1 MKKSTNPSS
10 LSLHPKAHVQG
21 IGLGNQA
28 LRRVMALAWIGFL
41 FLTLPAKAQNEGGTG
56 TVSGDLEL
64 FQNVFFLDSTILSD
78 PIPPQYYQQLSST
91 DGWMNLNY
99 RQGSLA
105 AGIRFDL
112 FLNSG
117 LRNPYVVRNQQGI
130 GFWYISHQVQRL
142 TLRVGNFYEQFGNG
156 ITFRA
161 YEGRGQN
168 LDYAMFGLSG
178 QFKINDQWQIKGF
191 TGKQKVLFDTYAPV
205 IKGLCLQGS
214 MKSERLGLNYAP
226 GFSMVNR
233 TLDANSMQN
242 VVGSIENLEP
252 SKRFVPKYNAYVGS
266 FFQNVQWGGWDLN
279 TEWAFKSREAVLD
292 RNGILEN
299 SSGLVLYTDLGY
311 STDGFGINIQHK
323 HTDHFDFRVSPLE
336 ILNEGLINYIPPGAR
351 MNTYRLTS
359 RYAPATQLV
368 GEDALQ
374 IETVFSPS
382 RKTQIQVNASHVQG
396 PDRELYYQEWYAEA
410 KHKFNKQ
417 ITLSGG
423 LQRVIYNQQ
432 LYEFKPGAPLVKTWT
447 PFAELTYK
455 INRRESLRIEC
466 SQMSTDQDLG
476 DWLWGLVEY
485 NIAPR
490 YSFSIMDMW
499 NYGNKNPDKRNH
511 YYTAFAALNWPGL
524 RLTGGYVR
532 QVQGIICTGGV
543 CRVEPAFNGLRFSLS
558 ANF

>member
-1 MKKSTNPSS
+1 
-10 LSLHPKAHVQG
+10 
-21 IGLGNQA
+21 
-28 LRRVMALAWIGFL
+28 MALAWLGFL
-41 FLTLPAKAQNEGGTG
+41 FLTLRAKAQNEGGTG

-410 KHKFNKQ
+410 KHKFNKH

>member
-1 MKKSTNPSS
+1 MKKSTNPSPF
-10 LSLHPKAHVQG
+10 SLHPKTLCRGMTLV
-21 IGLGNQA
+21 
-28 LRRVMALAWIGFL
+28 WIVL
-41 FLTLPAKAQNEGGTG
+41 LITILPARAQYEGG

-266 FFQNVQWGGWDLN
+266 FFQNVQWSGWDLN
-279 TEWAFKSREAVLD
+279 TEWAF
-292 RNGILEN
+292 
-299 SSGLVLYTDLGY
+299 
-311 STDGFGINIQHK
+311 
-323 HTDHFDFRVSPLE
+323 
-336 ILNEGLINYIPPGAR
+336 
-351 MNTYRLTS
+351 
-359 RYAPATQLV
+359 
-368 GEDALQ
+368 
-374 IETVFSPS
+374 
-382 RKTQIQVNASHVQG
+382 
-396 PDRELYYQEWYAEA
+396 
-410 KHKFNKQ
+410 
-417 ITLSGG
+417 
-423 LQRVIYNQQ
+423 
-432 LYEFKPGAPLVKTWT
+432 
-447 PFAELTYK
+447 
-455 INRRESLRIEC
+455 
-466 SQMSTDQDLG
+466 
-476 DWLWGLVEY
+476 
-485 NIAPR
+485 
-490 YSFSIMDMW
+490 
-499 NYGNKNPDKRNH
+499 
-511 YYTAFAALNWPGL
+511 
-524 RLTGGYVR
+524 
-532 QVQGIICTGGV
+532 
-543 CRVEPAFNGLRFSLS
+543 
-558 ANF
+558 